1 MRDCTE
7 VDSWTPYL
15 VNTELERRQELR
27 LDKKKLFNQSALFFL
42 EKLEGYKLYGLV
54 KAEIEV
60 QASTNTKSNFFIF

>member
-15 VNTELERRQELR
+15 VNTELERKQELR
-27 LDKKKLFNQSALFFL
+27 LDKKIFNQSALFSL
-42 EKLEGYKLYGLV
+42 EKLEENKLYGLV